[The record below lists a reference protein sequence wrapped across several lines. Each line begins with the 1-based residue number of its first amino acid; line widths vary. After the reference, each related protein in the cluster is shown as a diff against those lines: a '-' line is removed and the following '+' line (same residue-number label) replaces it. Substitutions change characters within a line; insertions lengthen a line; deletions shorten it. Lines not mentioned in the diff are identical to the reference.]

1 MTNEREFFEER
12 AAIREY
18 DGGSGR
24 DEAEAMALGDVA
36 LRYGWPAVVGLV
48 QGENDGE
55 ASQR

>member
-18 DGGSGR
+18 DGGLVR

-36 LRYGWPAVVGLV
+36 LRYGWPAVVGLA

-55 ASQR
+55 ASQS